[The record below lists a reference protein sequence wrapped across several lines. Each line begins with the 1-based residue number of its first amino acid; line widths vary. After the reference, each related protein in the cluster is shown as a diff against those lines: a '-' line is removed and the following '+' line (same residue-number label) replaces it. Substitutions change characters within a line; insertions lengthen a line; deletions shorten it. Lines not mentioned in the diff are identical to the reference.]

1 MPALLTKMFQFIFE
15 GETTVAECMTYLDNG
30 FVYIGSRLGDS
41 QLIRLNVTPDENQSY
56 ITVIETFTNLGP
68 ISDMI
73 LVDLDRQVCFYSPAH
88 LEIKSNFLAPSVKE
102 VFCSFSLHL
111 NLDLTF

>member
-1 MPALLTKMFQFIFE
+1 
-15 GETTVAECMTYLDNG
+15 MTYLDNG

-73 LVDLDRQVCFYSPAH
+73 LVDLDRQVGFSFPID
-88 LEIKSNFLAPSVKE
+88 EKFSFNFSQIYILP
-102 VFCSFSLHL
+102 
-111 NLDLTF
+111 